1 MFEAQCPRSLAQ
13 VEEVRPVSQPSVPM
27 STCPSPVSPCHL
39 AQMEEVSPA
48 GDRQGW
54 GWDRGSRDSSSTW
67 EQGRGHTGNRVGHG
81 GTYGGQWDTA
91 LEWDIWTQR

>member
-27 STCPSPVSPCHL
+27 STCSNPVSPCHL

-67 EQGRGHTGNRVGHG
+67 EQGGHTGNRVGHG